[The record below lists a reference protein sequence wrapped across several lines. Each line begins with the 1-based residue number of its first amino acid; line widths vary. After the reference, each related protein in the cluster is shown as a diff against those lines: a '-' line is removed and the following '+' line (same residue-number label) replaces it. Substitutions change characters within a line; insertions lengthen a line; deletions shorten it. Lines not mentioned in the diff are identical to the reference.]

1 MNKKYIAII
10 VGIATVATIGGT
22 ALAMT
27 ASAATSTATQSASG
41 QHKGGVRKPG
51 VMGTVS
57 AVNGNSITVT
67 SKKFTKAATGTTPTL
82 TTVTYTV
89 DATNATVTKSNAAS
103 TVSNIAVGD
112 TVMIQGTV
120 SGTNVTATAIRDGQF
135 GNGQFGKGGMQGR
148 KPGVVGTVSAIS
160 GNSITVTS
168 KARPVKGSSTTT
180 TTATPVTYTV
190 DATNATVTK
199 SGATSSVSA
208 IAVGD
213 TLMVQGTVSGTNVT
227 ATAIRDG
234 VMTRK
239 PGTSG
244 TTGVHTRNGVMG
256 TVSAVNGTTLT
267 VTSKARPNRGSSAT
281 ATVATPI
288 TYTVDASSAT
298 VTKSGT
304 ASSVSAIVIGDTL
317 MVRGT
322 VSGTNVTAKTIMDG
336 MPHFTKPA
344 SN

>member
-10 VGIATVATIGGT
+10 VGIATVATVGGT

-27 ASAATSTATQSASG
+27 ASAATSTAAQTTSG

-67 SKKFTKAATGTTPTL
+67 SKKFTKGATGTTPTA

-89 DATNATVTKSNAAS
+89 DATNATVTKSGAAS
-103 TVSNIAVGD
+103 T
-112 TVMIQGTV
+112 
-120 SGTNVTATAIRDGQF
+120 
-135 GNGQFGKGGMQGR
+135 
-148 KPGVVGTVSAIS
+148 
-160 GNSITVTS
+160 
-168 KARPVKGSSTTT
+168 
-180 TTATPVTYTV
+180 
-190 DATNATVTK
+190 
-199 SGATSSVSA
+199 VSA

-213 TLMVQGTVSGTNVT
+213 TIMVQGTVSGTSVT

-234 VMTRK
+234 VMTRT
-239 PGTSG
+239 PGTFG
-244 TTGVHTRNGVMG
+244 ATGAHTKNGVMG
-256 TVSAVNGTTLT
+256 TVSAISGNSIT

-281 ATVATPI
+281 ATVATPV

-304 ASSVSAIVIGDTL
+304 ASSVSAVAVGDTI

-344 SN
+344 PASASN